1 MGFIMQLGSAWWF
14 CIRVSGVNLFHWMFS
29 LISFIFFRLFL
40 ILGFLNFRDLLEEL
54 RLPSL
59 GVDLSK
65 PLYICVSV
73 YKSISSYIIYSI
85 KLSDIL
91 PSCNAP
97 TSTLT
102 QCLSKSCSVGKGC
115 SDSELKRA
123 LHIEADGLPFL
134 IEHSKLP
141 KILNWLQSSCWWLKN
156 IVIGSLQHPHQLS
169 KPHLVLLEF
178 IRDKYLCSVFCVLRE
193 RETEREVF
201 FVFGIKVSKMSSRL
215 LWASRAASYLR
226 ISVFHRGFASG
237 IYQTLLWYIVLYFP
251 FICIY

>member
-85 KLSDIL
+85 K
-91 PSCNAP
+91 
-97 TSTLT
+97 
-102 QCLSKSCSVGKGC
+102 
-115 SDSELKRA
+115 
-123 LHIEADGLPFL
+123 
-134 IEHSKLP
+134 
-141 KILNWLQSSCWWLKN
+141 
-156 IVIGSLQHPHQLS
+156 
-169 KPHLVLLEF
+169 
-178 IRDKYLCSVFCVLRE
+178 
-193 RETEREVF
+193 
-201 FVFGIKVSKMSSRL
+201 
-215 LWASRAASYLR
+215 
-226 ISVFHRGFASG
+226 
-237 IYQTLLWYIVLYFP
+237 
-251 FICIY
+251 